1 MSLEIHQA
9 ANFTG
14 DGHWKWS
21 VWIDGPEAELDQV
34 QSVEWVLHPTFPNP
48 IVRATQRQDKFRIE
62 TSGWE
67 AFEINAH
74 VSTKD
79 GRKQHLKHWLRLE
92 EPGGAPAEPPH
103 EEKPAVFVSAGVK
116 DTLWEEAVRDA
127 LVRHRIDVLT
137 SSDVPGD
144 APVETA
150 ISATLDRADLVVGIF
165 SDKSGSWVEREFMKA
180 MEKDISVVPL
190 LVGSAAKLPSHLDSI
205 QAMHVT
211 ELADVD
217 AAISQIVDSLR

>member
-9 ANFTG
+9 ASFAG
-14 DGHWKWS
+14 DGYWKWS
-21 VWIDGPEAELDQV
+21 VWIDGPDAELDQV

-48 IVRATQRQDKFRIE
+48 IVQATQRQDKFRIE
-62 TSGWE
+62 ASGWG

-74 VSTKD
+74 VSTND
-79 GRKQHLKHWLRLE
+79 GRTQHLKHWLRLE
-92 EPGGAPAEPPH
+92 EPGGVSAELPH

-116 DTLWEEAVRDA
+116 DNLWEEAVRDA
-127 LVRHRIDVLT
+127 LARRRLDVLS

-144 APVETA
+144 APVETG

-165 SDKSGSWVEREFMKA
+165 SDKSGPWAEREFMKA
-180 MEKDISVVPL
+180 IKKDLSVVPL
-190 LVGSAAKLPSHLDSI
+190 LVGSHAKLPPHLDSS
-205 QAMHVT
+205 QAVHVA

-217 AAISQIVDSLR
+217 AAIGQIVDRLL